1 MGVHRRAVLKGFVV
15 GAAGVLAAPGLPW
28 AEAASASGRSVGLGL
43 AAVTV
48 DQTTVMA
55 ADGTRWPINAM
66 DGARW
71 EGMLVQYTPDY
82 GFTTFTNQW
91 GAEVALEATK
101 EPNQY
106 RVTAVNSALIDPSKS
121 GNTAIPANGMVLSAG
136 PGGAQDAVAFITQHF
151 AVGDTVT
158 ILRPTTVDS
167 SQEAAAVDPTA
178 ESNPDGAAFPGFRGA
193 DQLIVYTPGY
203 GESTG
208 TNQWGY
214 ELIVRGGA
222 VTALSGANSAI
233 PADGL
238 VLSGH
243 GTMATW
249 LQQNGLVGAQVKVE
263 GKTVSIHRDV
273 TINIGSAKNEVE
285 ELAAGVQERHD
296 AFVNAPF
303 DTAFQSLAAA
313 RGWLAKADAA
323 KGTDDQSV
331 LFYCDAAISEARE
344 AYYRSLPSRPADARG
359 VWYRPTEKNAEQI
372 AATLAKMK
380 ETGVNELYLETLWG
394 GYTLY
399 PSKVNVAHD
408 LPAQRPEFS
417 GFDPLKAWK
426 QEADR
431 QGIALHA
438 WIDGLAVGNEL
449 GDGLGPILTRHPEWA
464 AVGRDHVED
473 GHPAASPNGFYWLD
487 VSDPVAHAYFLDL
500 CAEMV
505 REYRLAGI
513 DLDYMRYPDESGWEH
528 SFNFSDDARRAFQD
542 REGVDP
548 LTLNPDAT
556 PDQWAKWTAFVA
568 EEETRLVK
576 DIYQK
581 IKADDP
587 AAVVSEA
594 PESGTEARKIGQW
607 SEIVDVVIAQAYT
620 ENLEALHAVVVEHR
634 EKMTGGQ
641 LIYTGIGS
649 MYNRSGSHATI
660 RQSTAAKDI
669 DTGTIIF
676 AFGQAGPAHVR
687 ALSIGPWRAPAIP
700 PGRRPLAAVRAL
712 LEESRDEIG
721 KRYLPRNGMAP
732 SVATDLE
739 AEIKAVARA
748 LDREHPSD
756 AELKSTDK
764 RLLALAETIEELA
777 GKGKIKSAVEH
788 QLTEQIARCRSI
800 IDYAIKRQMR

>member
-1 MGVHRRAVLKGFVV
+1 MGVHRRAVLRGLVV
-15 GAAGVLAAPGLPW
+15 GTAGVLAVPGLTW
-28 AEAASASGRSVGLGL
+28 AEAASASSRGAGEPS
-43 AAVTV
+43 AVTV

-55 ADGTRWPINAM
+55 ADGTRWPVNAV

-91 GAEVALEATK
+91 GAEVALEATT

-106 RVTAVNSALIDPSKS
+106 RVTAVNSALTDPSKS
-121 GNTAIPANGMVLSAG
+121 GNTAIPANGMVLSAA
-136 PGGAQDAVAFITQHF
+136 PGGAQDAVAFLTEHF

-167 SQEAAAVDPTA
+167 SQTAAAVDPTA
-178 ESNPDGAAFPGFRGA
+178 ESNPDGATFPGFRGA
-193 DQLIVYTPGY
+193 DQLLVYTPAY
-203 GESTG
+203 GKSTG

-214 ELIVRGGA
+214 ELIVQGGA
-222 VTALSGANSAI
+222 VTALAGANTVI

-263 GKTVSIHRDV
+263 GKTVSVHRDV
-273 TINIGSAKNEVE
+273 TINIVSARNEVE
-285 ELAAGVQERHD
+285 ELAAGIQERHD

-303 DTAFQSLAAA
+303 DAAFQGLATA

-323 KGTDDQSV
+323 KGTDDQKV
-331 LFYCDAAISEARE
+331 LFYCGAAISAARE

-359 VWYRPTEKNAEQI
+359 VWYRPVEKNAEQI

-417 GFDPLKAWK
+417 GFDPLKVWK
-426 QEADR
+426 READR
-431 QGIALHA
+431 QKIALHA

-473 GHPAASPNGFYWLD
+473 GKPTTSPNGFYWLD
-487 VSDPVAHAYFLDL
+487 VTDPVAHTYFLDL

-513 DLDYMRYPDESGWEH
+513 DLDYMRYPDESDWQH
-528 SFNFSDDARRAFQD
+528 SFNFSDDARAAFKG

-548 LTLNPDAT
+548 LTLSPDGT
-556 PDQWAKWTAFVA
+556 PDPWAKWTAFVG
-568 EEETRLVK
+568 EEETRMVT
-576 DIYQK
+576 DIYRK

-587 AAVVSEA
+587 SVVVSEA
-594 PESGTEARKIGQW
+594 PEAGTEARKIGQW
-607 SEIVDVVIAQAYT
+607 TEIVDVVIAQAYT
-620 ENLEALHAVVVEHR
+620 ENLEALRAMVVEHR

-649 MYNRSGSHATI
+649 MYNRAGGHATI
-660 RQSTAAKDI
+660 RQSTAAEDI

-687 ALSIGPWRAPAIP
+687 ALSIGPWRTPAIP
-700 PGRRPLAAVRAL
+700 PGRRPVAAARAL

-732 SVATDLE
+732 SVATSLA
-739 AEIKAVARA
+739 AEIKALARA
-748 LDREHPSD
+748 LDRERLSD
-756 AELKSTDK
+756 AELTSTDK
-764 RLLALAETIEELA
+764 RLSTLSGSIEQLTA
-777 GKGKIKSAVEH
+777 KGRIKSAVAR
-788 QLTEQIARCRSI
+788 QLTEQISRCRSI